1 MNIINQSGLLAIS
14 TRLQRLSDR
23 IRKDG
28 ALIYALFDIDFEPKW
43 FPVIYTLHH
52 KGAMGIMDLADEIGY
67 AHPSTISLVKELE
80 KKKLVQSKKD
90 KTDERKR
97 MISLTSQGENLIVKM
112 KPVWKFMTGL
122 LQKITD
128 TPTNLMTAIAEVEE
142 QLDRQGFY
150 QRALPHLPAATTSRG
165 HSRSRSA

>member
-1 MNIINQSGLLAIS
+1 MNIIDQSGLLAIS

-23 IRKDG
+23 LRKDG
-28 ALIYALFDIDFEPKW
+28 ALIYASFDIDFEPKW

-52 KGAMGIMDLADEIGY
+52 KGAMSIMELADEIGY

-97 MISLTSQGENLIVKM
+97 MISLTGQGENLIVKM

-122 LQKITD
+122 LQQITD
-128 TPTNLMTAIAEVEE
+128 TQTNLMTAIAEVEE

-150 QRALPHLPAATTSRG
+150 QRAISRLPAFPQHTGSSR
-165 HSRSRSA
+165 H

>member
-1 MNIINQSGLLAIS
+1 MNIIDQSGLLAIS

-28 ALIYALFDIDFEPKW
+28 ALIYASFDIDFEPKW

-52 KGAMGIMDLADEIGY
+52 KGAMGIMDLAEEIGY

-97 MISLTSQGENLIVKM
+97 IILLTIQGEKLITKM
-112 KPVWKFMTGL
+112 KPVWKLMTGL
-122 LQKITD
+122 LHEITD
-128 TPTNLMTAIAEVEE
+128 TPANLMKAVIEVEE
-142 QLDRQGFY
+142 QLDGQGFY
-150 QRALPHLPAATTSRG
+150 QRAIPRLPVTSGNRG
-165 HSRSRSA
+165 RPGK